1 MGQLF
6 RLGKGERTGEDQAL
20 PEMCK
25 QVEEQDAPSQRR
37 RPNRSKMRKIQASSR
52 LISSTV
58 ACGIFVSESMRPSL
72 DSQATA

>member
-1 MGQLF
+1 VGQLF

-58 ACGIFVSESMRPSL
+58 AFQSSAGFSFLKACA
-72 DSQATA
+72 QA